1 MIKSC
6 VKILLL
12 STVMMSP
19 WANAQNE
26 KTEQDAYSQCVDQT
40 IEELKLGN
48 INNAVVEV
56 CSNQTK
62 MMYEKQIVM
71 LLDRIK
77 QKSEEYQEPE
87 RYTDILKSQRLWK
100 AYVDQECTLAG
111 RYIGSPMYGFC
122 PMQEYANRVEQ
133 LKFYVD

>member
-12 STVMMSP
+12 STVMMSF
-19 WANAQNE
+19 WANAEN
-26 KTEQDAYSQCVDQT
+26 KNTEQDAYSQCVDQT

-62 MMYEKQIVM
+62 MIYEKQIVK

-133 LKFYVD
+133 LKAYVD

>member
-19 WANAQNE
+19 WVNAQNE
-26 KTEQDAYSQCVDQT
+26 KTEQDAYSQCLDQT

-133 LKFYVD
+133 LKSYVD

>member
-12 STVMMSP
+12 STVVMSP

-26 KTEQDAYSQCVDQT
+26 NTEQDAYSQCVDET

-100 AYVDQECTLAG
+100 AYVDQEYTLAG
-111 RYIGSPMYGFC
+111 RYIGSPMYDFC

-133 LKFYVD
+133 LKSYVD